1 MIRDIKLIGEMYDEV
16 LTPKYDP
23 EKWYAYFVDRIV
35 GPYDSEDDAYYDTR
49 GDVEWIKQ
57 GKDLLDKN

>member
-1 MIRDIKLIGEMYDEV
+1 MYDEV